1 MPRPA
6 GRPKKE
12 GKVAAVKNP
21 RGAPKKVK
29 PKEPLG
35 ELNLNLVTELYND
48 AQRRKGGEMQN
59 HAKFGMEE
67 PCRVIVSF
75 VDGLQDEV
83 VCKSYSYCHGVL
95 YLTTKTGEQVVPPG
109 FRKFE
114 AVRL

>member
-6 GRPKKE
+6 GRPVKE
-12 GKVAAVKNP
+12 GKTVKVKKP
-21 RGAPKKVK
+21 RGAPRKVK
-29 PKEPLG
+29 PTDIPQPEM
-35 ELNLNLVTELYND
+35 
-48 AQRRKGGEMQN
+48 KGGEMQN
-59 HAKFGMEE
+59 HAKYGMEE

-75 VDGLQDEV
+75 DDGLQDEV

-95 YLTTKTGEQVVPPG
+95 YLTTKVGEQIIPPG